1 MVTILHGENLVASRE
16 KLVELLETAKEKNLT
31 IDRFDAKHLNRAEL
45 ETKLVKQD
53 LFGSKR
59 LVVIEG
65 LHSLPKSKQKNHLI
79 ELLQSATVGL
89 ILWEKRDLTKT
100 MLKRFPE
107 AEVHHFK
114 LSNALFNW
122 LDSLRGDKRRLKTQL
137 KKLHQALE
145 REDPYLCFIMLARQL
160 RLLIQLKEGNRP
172 PGAPWMIKKLEKQA
186 QSFSLKQLLQLH
198 QELIRIDHAHKTS
211 TGQLDL
217 TQELDLLLINL

>member
-16 KLVELLETAKEKNLT
+16 KLVELLKSAKDKNLS
-31 IDRFDAKHLNRAEL
+31 IDRMEAKNLNRAEL

-65 LHSLPKSKQKNHLI
+65 LHSLPRSKQKTQLI
-79 ELLQSATVGL
+79 ELIQSAEIEL

-100 MLKRFPE
+100 MLKKLPE

-122 LDSLRGDKRRLKTQL
+122 LDSLRGDGRQLKNQL

-145 REDPYLCFIMLARQL
+145 RENPYLCFIMLARQL
-160 RLLIQLKEGNRP
+160 RLLIQLKENNRP
-172 PGAPWMIKKLEKQA
+172 PGAPWMINKLEKQA
-186 QSFSLKQLLQLH
+186 ETFTLNQLLKLH
-198 QELIRIDHAHKTS
+198 QDLVKIDQAHKTS
-211 TGQLDL
+211 TSQLNL
-217 TQELDLLLINL
+217 AQELDLLLINL